1 MGMTETT
8 NVTDAEPRTPKP
20 GRWLWPNVIPRRS
33 VTVLDGDPGV
43 GKSLITIDLAARMIR
58 GASWP
63 DGSAG
68 CEPAGVLMI
77 CGEDGKDDTIIPR
90 LIAAGGDAG
99 RVTVLGTPDDPSDP
113 ILLPGDAGRLEEI
126 IRRLRPGLVVIDPL
140 TMFVSNFG
148 SGRRA
153 MTGLVRLAATL
164 DTAIV
169 LNRHL
174 MKDPKGR
181 AIYRGLGSVAI
192 IGAARAGLL
201 AAVDPFEPSRWVLV
215 PTKANLAEPVPALA
229 YRICSR
235 NEQAVIEWL
244 GPTSV
249 TAEDAVRGP
258 RRRERPGELLAA
270 QFLVE
275 ELGKGE
281 QSAAELLKRALAL
294 GISERTLER
303 AKSTLGVYSRQ
314 VRIGDQRA
322 WAWSLTN
329 YAGRPIKFDK
339 LPELDELVEDD
350 FDDDW

>member
-8 NVTDAEPRTPKP
+8 SVTDEQPRTPTT

-33 VTVLDGDPGV
+33 VTVLDGDPDV
-43 GKSLITIDLAARMIR
+43 GKSLITIDLAARMTR

-68 CEPAGVLMI
+68 CGPARVLML
-77 CGEDGKDDTIIPR
+77 CGEDCRDDTIIPR

-99 RVTVLGTPDDPSDP
+99 RVTVMGTPDDPSDP
-113 ILLPGDAGRLEEI
+113 ILLPGDARRLEAI
-126 IRRLRPGLVVIDPL
+126 VRRLLPGLVVIDPL
-140 TMFVSNFG
+140 SIFASNLG
-148 SGRRA
+148 GGRQA
-153 MTGLVRLAATL
+153 MTALVRLAATL
-164 DTAIV
+164 DTSVV

-174 MKDPKGR
+174 IKDPKGR
-181 AIYRGLGSVAI
+181 AIHRGLGSVGI
-192 IGAARAGLL
+192 IGAARAGFL
-201 AAVDPFEPSRWVLV
+201 AAIDPFDPSRWVLA
-215 PTKANLAEPVPALA
+215 PTKANLAAPPPALA
-229 YRICSR
+229 YRICGR
-235 NEQAVIEWL
+235 NGQAVIEWL
-244 GPTSV
+244 GPTTV

-258 RRRERPGELLAA
+258 RRRERPGELVAA

-281 QSAAELLKRALAL
+281 QPAAELLKRALAL

-303 AKSTLGVYSRQ
+303 AKAALRVESRQ
-314 VRIGDQRA
+314 VRIGDKRV

-329 YAGRPIKFDK
+329 YAGQRIDLKS
-339 LPELDELVEDD
+339 LPELNEEED